1 MIPAWRHAGETG
13 DRRFLGEMM
22 ERVGVFPDVAAGRH
36 DMPGGGGPGFLSPT
50 LLDEFPWLALIR
62 CVARRLRLQF
72 EEARASHVHLV
83 VLEQV
88 QVRLRSSERCGWV
101 AAAQQRWPSPESAQN
116 AGARVK
122 RGWLDCR
129 ESPHGA
135 AGGLHAGTSVATM
148 ICRSRRTPASAT
160 RPAML
165 TVRATCRTSA
175 CQAQMVRP
183 PRMPAFAVEPLE
195 RHSAGSGECRG
206 RQLTRFGTR
215 AEAARAE
222 PSAVRDPRNC
232 LPPVLGAAR
241 EAGRRPCTP

>member
-1 MIPAWRHAGETG
+1 MTCLAAA
-13 DRRFLGEMM
+13 DRVPEPH
-22 ERVGVFPDVAAGRH
+22 VAGRVPVAGPH
-36 DMPGGGGPGFLSPT
+36 PLRGPPPAAAIRGGASLSRSPRGPRAGPG
-50 LLDEFPWLALIR
+50 
-62 CVARRLRLQF
+62 
-72 EEARASHVHLV
+72 
-83 VLEQV
+83 
-88 QVRLRSSERCGWV
+88 RLRSSERCGWV

-122 RGWLDCR
+122 RGWPDCR
-129 ESPHGA
+129 ESPQRA

-148 ICRSRRTPASAT
+148 ICRSRRAPASAT
-160 RPAML
+160 RPEML

-195 RHSAGSGECRG
+195 RYSARSSECRG

-215 AEAARAE
+215 AEAARADRSE
-222 PSAVRDPRNC
+222 VRDPRNC

>member
-1 MIPAWRHAGETG
+1 MTCLAAA
-13 DRRFLGEMM
+13 DRVPE
-22 ERVGVFPDVAAGRH
+22 
-36 DMPGGGGPGFLSPT
+36 ST
-50 LLDEFPWLALIR
+50 LPDEFPRLALIR
-62 CVARRLRLQF
+62 CVACRLRLEF

-83 VLEQV
+83 GRRAGPG
-88 QVRLRSSERCGWV
+88 RLRSSERCGWV
-101 AAAQQRWPSPESAQN
+101 AAAQRWPSPESGQN

-122 RGWLDCR
+122 RGWPDYR

-135 AGGLHAGTSVATM
+135 AGGLQAGTSVATM
-148 ICRSRRTPASAT
+148 ICRSRRAPASAT

-175 CQAQMVRP
+175 CQ
-183 PRMPAFAVEPLE
+183 PLE
-195 RHSAGSGECRG
+195 RHSARFSECRG

-222 PSAVRDPRNC
+222 RSEVRDPRNC

-241 EAGRRPCTP
+241 EAGRRPCAP